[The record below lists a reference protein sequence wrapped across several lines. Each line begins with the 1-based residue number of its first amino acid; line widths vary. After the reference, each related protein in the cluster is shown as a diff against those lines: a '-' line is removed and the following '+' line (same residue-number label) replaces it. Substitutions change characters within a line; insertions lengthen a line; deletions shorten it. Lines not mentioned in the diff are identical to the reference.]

1 MLPLNPYT
9 AQLSLP
15 PVKGTL
21 AILGKPQIVSE
32 MTVVTPSLHPLVLL
46 LRSLCPFSSG
56 SMPQEATHLT
66 VDNREPQM
74 MLVRVSLSLL
84 VRMDS
89 LSYVLKLPSLL
100 LKMEAFQA
108 NGKSLSL

>member
-1 MLPLNPYT
+1 
-9 AQLSLP
+9 
-15 PVKGTL
+15 VKATL
-21 AILGKPQIVSE
+21 AILEKPQMVSVT
-32 MTVVTPSLHPLVLL
+32 TVVTPPSPPLALL

-56 SMPQEATHLT
+56 SMLQEAMHLT

-89 LSYVLKLPSLL
+89 LSYVLKPPSSL
-100 LKMEAFQA
+100 LKMEAFKA

>member
-1 MLPLNPYT
+1 M
-9 AQLSLP
+9 
-15 PVKGTL
+15 
-21 AILGKPQIVSE
+21 LGKPQIVSVT
-32 MTVVTPSLHPLVLL
+32 TVVTPSLHPLVLL
-46 LRSLCPFSSG
+46 PRSLYPFSFG
-56 SMPQEATHLT
+56 SMPMETTHLT

-89 LSYVLKLPSLL
+89 LSYVLKLPSSL